1 GGISAMEY
9 TGQGNSFIAL
19 PDRGPDDGAVAYHC
33 RFHTVEIEVDPA
45 TSTVTPKLTKTT
57 FLTNEMGHRFPG
69 AAIAYSATD
78 SFGSRLDPEG
88 VRLSANGN
96 MFLSDE
102 YGPHLFE
109 FSLDGKQVREFE
121 IPQRYL
127 IKTPGVT
134 KADENGAN
142 SWGRSCN
149 RGMEGL
155 ALSPNGKFLY
165 GIMQSPLLQDSARDE
180 LGKPYGLNC
189 RILKVDVAT
198 GDNSEYLYK
207 LDDQNNKLNEIMA
220 INDHE
225 FLVIERDG
233 LPGEGAQFKKIMKID
248 LTEASEIQHLNKLP
262 ATKLPQKIRPVK
274 KEVYIDMLAPCFG
287 LAGANMPE
295 KLESL
300 TFGQT
305 LSDGSR
311 TLFVVSDND
320 FAADATTK
328 FYVFKIGCAPRLS
341 K

>member
-1 GGISAMEY
+1 M
-9 TGQGNSFIAL
+9 
-19 PDRGPDDGAVAYHC
+19 
-33 RFHTVEIEVDPA
+33 
-45 TSTVTPKLTKTT
+45 
-57 FLTNEMGHRFPG
+57 
-69 AAIAYSATD
+69 
-78 SFGSRLDPEG
+78 
-88 VRLSANGN
+88 
-96 MFLSDE
+96 
-102 YGPHLFE
+102 
-109 FSLDGKQVREFE
+109 
-121 IPQRYL
+121 
-127 IKTPGVT
+127 
-134 KADENGAN
+134 
-142 SWGRSCN
+142 
-149 RGMEGL
+149 
-155 ALSPNGKFLY
+155 
-165 GIMQSPLLQDSARDE
+165 
-180 LGKPYGLNC
+180 NC